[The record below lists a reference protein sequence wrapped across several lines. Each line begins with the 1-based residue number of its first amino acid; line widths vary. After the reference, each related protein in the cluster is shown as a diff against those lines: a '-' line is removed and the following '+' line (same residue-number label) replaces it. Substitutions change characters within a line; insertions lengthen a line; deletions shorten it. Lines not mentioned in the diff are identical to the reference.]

1 VYCARNPG
9 LALERLLP
17 FGMHGLGVDRG
28 SEPFM
33 KTIVRFSLFSTL
45 LSLACFSAF
54 SQSTLITYQ
63 GVLKNNG
70 ANANGLYDVRFS
82 LYDASSGGAQVGNTV
97 TQTVPVTNGVLTT
110 QLDFGLNFAGADRW
124 LQLETRTNGIGASFV
139 LLNPRQRITAAPYST
154 FALSAATATNASSV
168 AKGAVVT
175 SLNSLKDDLILQAG
189 NNVSI
194 TPNGNTLTIAAANG
208 GGSSIWSQVNNNAYY
223 NLGNVGIGTSGPLA
237 PLEVAGI
244 VRSTR
249 TNVAAQYI
257 QLDGGDPLAIRM
269 TAQSVL
275 SAEKTLVIQNL
286 SGETV
291 PGANNAIQFALGKL
305 GAPSTK
311 MIITQGGNVGIGSLQ
326 PVGKL
331 EVVAQDALRM
341 IGYQPFLTFY
351 DSNAGY
357 AAGRIQSV
365 GGGLGQFTDAYVRG
379 SDPFGYMVL
388 APNGNVGIG
397 SSQPVGKLE
406 VAAQDAL
413 RLIGYQPFLT
423 LIDAN
428 AGYASSRIQAVGGA
442 IILEPDSFVNGSNP
456 NNSVVIANSGNV
468 SVKNITIRGGADV
481 AEPFEFSADR
491 VAPGSVV
498 IIDDEHTGKL
508 KVSCSAYDSRVAG
521 IISGANGV
529 NPGISLHQEG
539 VMDGSQNVALTGRVY
554 ALADASFGAIKPG
567 DLLTTSDTPGHAMK
581 ASDHAKAQGAILGK
595 AMSGLKAGRGT
606 VLVLVTLQ

>member
-17 FGMHGLGVDRG
+17 FGMHSLGVDRG

-45 LSLACFSAF
+45 LCFACFSAF

-110 QLDFGLNFAGADRW
+110 QIDFGLNFAGADRW

-139 LLNPRQRITAAPYST
+139 LLSPRQRITAAPYST

-208 GGSSIWSQVNNNAYY
+208 GGSSIWSQINNNAYY